1 MAEDMAK
8 RAKLILP
15 NGVEGEGS
23 EVQVAES
30 TERWSEFTLDDG
42 TVLRLKMV
50 IAAFIRADD
59 SFDGEGNPVYAVKGG
74 PQINFISVPDKFKRK
89 GN

>member
-1 MAEDMAK
+1 MAEEVAK

-15 NGVEGEGS
+15 SGLEGEGT
-23 EVQVAES
+23 EVQIIES

-50 IAAFIRADD
+50 VASFIKADNV
-59 SFDGEGNPVYAVKGG
+59 FDGDGNPVYAVKGG
-74 PQINFISVPDKFKRK
+74 PQINFISVRDEFKRQ